1 MPEAEQQLHKL
12 RASMDH
18 ETWEELS
25 QENELRS
32 KFRKFKTSDNIINQ
46 IILSRIVV
54 LLKEKYLRKFTIV
67 HAYNDKGVISCAM
80 ACERKPLD
88 IAIWCP
94 DEQAIMGN
102 IAYQILLCQQHG
114 DECRKNTALLNI
126 FVEKIAKPFWIE
138 SGLGL
143 DMSEFI
149 VFSMMLKKLT
159 NGEYWI
165 LIFDT
170 KRFFRINEKLLKYY
184 NHAAH
189 EDYIVCPTRIFN
201 LNTPPSDTIFIIT
214 AKKSIMSTEQLE
226 ANVDKED
233 LQFSQKYIDDI
244 VSKFKDVK
252 FGNIPCQHHQLAIKM
267 ANTISI
273 CKAEATE
280 IISGYNTKGELYPLP
295 VCSYHDKE
303 CIKWSVEKFGGRA

>member
-46 IILSRIVV
+46 IILSRIAE
-54 LLKEKYLRKFTIV
+54 LLKEKYLKKFVIV
-67 HAYNDKGVISCAM
+67 HTYNDKGVMSCAM

-114 DECRKNTALLNI
+114 AECRKNTALLNI
-126 FVEKIAKPFWIE
+126 FVDKIAKPFWIE

-149 VFSMMLKKLT
+149 VFTMMLKKLT

-189 EDYIVCPTRIFN
+189 EDYIVCPTKIFN

-214 AKKSIMSTEQLE
+214 AMKSIMSTEQLE
-226 ANVDKED
+226 ANVDVEYMPTLLCTGSIYRLVFNCIILKEPT
-233 LQFSQKYIDDI
+233 SSID
-244 VSKFKDVK
+244 SPNSNPAQ
-252 FGNIPCQHHQLAIKM
+252 GRSEL
-267 ANTISI
+267 
-273 CKAEATE
+273 
-280 IISGYNTKGELYPLP
+280 ELYTVKLFYNGATSSHWKPNILRFNQKDRNL
-295 VCSYHDKE
+295 CRD
-303 CIKWSVEKFGGRA
+303 G